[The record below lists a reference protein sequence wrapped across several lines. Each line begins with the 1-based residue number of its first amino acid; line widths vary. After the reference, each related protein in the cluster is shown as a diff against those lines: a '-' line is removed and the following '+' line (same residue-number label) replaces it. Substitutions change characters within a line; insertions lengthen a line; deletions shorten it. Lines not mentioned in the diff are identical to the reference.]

1 MVRQVCGAAAVDPP
15 GLPVLSEQEPP
26 AGGALQQEGTQI
38 RHCWHTAK
46 EQENGCVSKLV
57 SAYYKLMLKIL
68 FFSYFFSIGLVFNK
82 SLKLIE
88 LHFLKDQNLLYTA
101 LHLVLVP
108 SDILF
113 QSLLSIPLLYRKKVV
128 DLLHLPS
135 YLDVLWYTFQPSLCS

>member
-15 GLPVLSEQEPP
+15 GLAVLSEQEPP
-26 AGGALQQEGTQI
+26 AGGALQQEGAQI

-68 FFSYFFSIGLVFNK
+68 FLHIFYSIDLVFDK
-82 SLKLIE
+82 SLKSLVTS
-88 LHFLKDQNLLYTA
+88 FLKDQNLLYTT
-101 LHLVLVP
+101 LHLALVD

-113 QSLLSIPLLYRKKVV
+113 QSLLSIPLL
-128 DLLHLPS
+128 
-135 YLDVLWYTFQPSLCS
+135 TSL